1 MWDNGQECC
10 SDKVL
15 MDVSNTASEKIQTD
29 EDNVGSFTRFF
40 YLEEALEIK
49 ESIGIKEC
57 SMTQFLAKR

>member
-1 MWDNGQECC
+1 
-10 SDKVL
+10 